1 MISFCTV
8 TGTMDSVLAVV
19 IVNSARCS
27 IAWRCAARSASVTAD
42 KLDAG
47 ALGKTL
53 SPRVALSCVVVGN
66 VICSAGD
73 ASDVGGT
80 RQRHGINALRAA
92 CVDGGTGIRDGGVAN
107 LRRPCGLGGALVNLV
122 GQLGHAGCILF
133 RRFSTVRIL
142 VDKRLQVV
150 KKFLKCHC

>member
-1 MISFCTV
+1 MALSSTLNI
-8 TGTMDSVLAVV
+8 GELGA
-19 IVNSARCS
+19 
-27 IAWRCAARSASVTAD
+27 AD

-47 ALGKTL
+47 TLGKTL
-53 SPRVALSCVVVGN
+53 SPCTALSFVVIGH

-80 RQRHGINALRAA
+80 RQRHGIHALCAA
-92 CVDGGTGIRDGGVAN
+92 CVDGGTGVRDGGVAS
-107 LRRPCGLGGALVNLV
+107 LRRLCGLGGTLVNLV
-122 GQLGHAGCILF
+122 GQIGHAGCILF